1 MTFVEA
7 LLSEDDED
15 LLDALEDLEAFE
27 QVEDDETDDVFE
39 DEPVFEDDDLFDDE
53 LEGWDEDDESDWVE
67 WDDPFPAVRSVLAPE
82 LQDLAPHEIESL
94 LASMGLDAED
104 MEFNLGKAFSSI
116 GKAAAGLAPSILP
129 VAGGVLG
136 TVVGGPLGGMVGS
149 QLGNLAGGAVAGAVS
164 RPGPRRTPRPA
175 ARRPAVGAPRP
186 PAVAGAPAQALL
198 SVLNRPELRQA
209 VSALA
214 LGPSG
219 ATQIPVGGTA
229 VPPAAF
235 ANLLTSL
242 GSRILGEQAGDGDG
256 AIPEYLL
263 DDVGNLAVDPTVPE
277 QRSERLLE
285 LLEAAAAQ
293 EAAWIESLA
302 VDAWQRGAWTEADD
316 D

>member
-1 MTFVEA
+1 MMTFA
-7 LLSEDDED
+7 DTLLVDSFEDDED
-15 LLDALEDLEAFE
+15 LLDALAL
-27 QVEDDETDDVFE
+27 FE
-39 DEPVFEDDDLFDDE
+39 D
-53 LEGWDEDDESDWVE
+53 DEDDEDDDAFGSFALFEDDEDDEDDEDRESEWVE

-82 LQDLAPHEIESL
+82 LQDLAPHEIEGL

-149 QLGNLAGGAVAGAVS
+149 QLGNLAGGAVAGAVP
-164 RPGPRRTPRPA
+164 RPGPRRTPRPTG
-175 ARRPAVGAPRP
+175 RPRVAPPRP
-186 PAVAGAPAQALL
+186 GGRAGGPAQALL
-198 SVLNRPELRQA
+198 SVLDRPELRQA

-214 LGPSG
+214 LGPAG
-219 ATQIPVGGTA
+219 AQQVPVGGTA

-242 GSRILGEQAGDGDG
+242 GSRILGEQSGEDD

-277 QRSERLLE
+277 QRCERLLE
-285 LLEAAAAQ
+285 LLDTAADQ
-293 EAAWIESLA
+293 EVAWIESLA
-302 VDAWQRGAWTEADD
+302 ADAWQRGAWEVDD